1 MKKHYLLLLLVHL
14 STMQIKGTISDEGN
28 PLPFITIFKKIP
40 IMEPL
45 QTNKV
50 QFNLNKN

>member
-28 PLPFITIFKKIP
+28 LAFYFYFQEDTYNGTTSN
-40 IMEPL
+40 E
-45 QTNKV
+45 QSTV
-50 QFNLNKN
+50 QLK